1 MLTSWKWKSFNIF
14 KATLLKTLFSFKID
28 KNSFSLFHSVCLFVL
43 SPFFRSFFFFFY
55 TKIIFGFIA
64 AAFSLCLNLKSVY
77 HVIKNFVE
85 NILKRTEQEVRTT
98 RHKFEVEKVDPVPAV
113 TWYMTEK
120 EKKSYLL
127 HVVHIALGPSTES
140 GVPNCIIIMVPT
152 FVY

>member
-1 MLTSWKWKSFNIF
+1 M
-14 KATLLKTLFSFKID
+14 LKTLFSFKID

-85 NILKRTEQEVRTT
+85 NILKRTEQEVRMT

-113 TWYMTEK
+113 T
-120 EKKSYLL
+120 
-127 HVVHIALGPSTES
+127 
-140 GVPNCIIIMVPT
+140 
-152 FVY
+152 